1 MPITNDLFQELL
13 AFEDRYQKG
22 SDKYDVIQ
30 KLVDLYAVLIEHYDS
45 IQDPVGYY
53 FNEKLQ
59 SLFAC
64 QRALKTIR
72 KINQDQGTFVPVQCQ
87 SLIVQETRSIE
98 NSQESTKAKQVVCV
112 ESKKRER
119 QTKAKIAMEIQ
130 DQIECNQNS
139 LENMITGYQKTSHQ
153 NQKVIE
159 DDLKRQDDNF
169 LQRRQKREK
178 TTQMRRSSRMCSTK
192 CSTERLDVFESCI
205 EFSNGG
211 LEQIRELNNN
221 KLLQFLKEQSD
232 QVSSDKNQYQ
242 ECAQVEDVQPFED
255 VKVEETDDM
264 DNIIPPRRQIRES
277 SSEDIND
284 SPPQQQRKVKQFGM
298 IDNDGDLLLIEDEQN
313 LISDLNIELNN
324 NYNQNES

>member
-13 AFEDRYQKG
+13 VFEDRYSQG

-72 KINQDQGTFVPVQCQ
+72 KINQDQGTFAPSHTQ
-87 SLIVQETRSIE
+87 SLIVQEARSIE
-98 NSQESTKAKQVVCV
+98 NSQESAKAKQVVGV
-112 ESKKRER
+112 EQKKRER

-130 DQIECNQNS
+130 DQIDYSQNN
-139 LENMITGYQKTSHQ
+139 LEHLITGYQQTSDQ

-159 DDLKRQDDNF
+159 EDLKRQDDNF

-178 TTQMRRSSRMCSTK
+178 TNLMRRSSRMCSTK
-192 CSTERLDVFESCI
+192 CSTERLDVFDSCI
-205 EFSNGG
+205 EFSNGAQ
-211 LEQIRELNNN
+211 EQVRESNNN
-221 KLLQFLKEQSD
+221 NRLMQFLKEQSD
-232 QVSSDKNQYQ
+232 KVSTDKHQSQ
-242 ECAQVEDVQPFED
+242 ESAQVEDVQPFED
-255 VKVEETDDM
+255 LKVEETDDIS
-264 DNIIPPRRQIRES
+264 NIIPPRRQIRES
-277 SSEDIND
+277 ASEDIMD
-284 SPPQQQRKVKQFGM
+284 TPPQQFRKPKQFGM
-298 IDNDGDLLLIEDEQN
+298 IDNDGDLLVLEDEQN
-313 LISDLNIELNN
+313 LISDLNIEINSKQIGN
-324 NYNQNES
+324 

>member
-30 KLVDLYAVLIEHYDS
+30 KLIDLYAVLIEHYDS

-72 KINQDQGTFVPVQCQ
+72 KINQDQGTFVPLHSQ
-87 SLIVQETRSIE
+87 SLIIQEIRSIE
-98 NSQESTKAKQVVCV
+98 NSQESAKAKQVVCV
-112 ESKKRER
+112 EQKKRER

-139 LENMITGYQKTSHQ
+139 LENMITGYQQTQ
-153 NQKVIE
+153 NQNLKVIE
-159 DDLKRQDDNF
+159 EDLKRQDNNF

-178 TTQMRRSSRMCSTK
+178 TNQMRRSSRMCSTK

-211 LEQIRELNNN
+211 QEQMRELNNTR
-221 KLLQFLKEQSD
+221 LMQFLKEQSD
-232 QVSSDKNQYQ
+232 KVSSDKNQSQ
-242 ECAQVEDVQPFED
+242 ESGQMEEVQPFED
-255 VKVEETDDM
+255 LKVEEMDDIE
-264 DNIIPPRRQIRES
+264 NIIPPRRQIRES
-277 SSEDIND
+277 LSEDIMD

-298 IDNDGDLLLIEDEQN
+298 IDNNGDMLLLEEEQN
-313 LISDLNIELNN
+313 LISDLNIELN
-324 NYNQNES
+324 YKQNEI

>member
-72 KINQDQGTFVPVQCQ
+72 KINQDQGTFIAIQTQ
-87 SLIVQETRSIE
+87 SLQIQEIKSIE

-112 ESKKRER
+112 EQKKRER

-130 DQIECNQNS
+130 DQIECNKNS
-139 LENMITGYQKTSHQ
+139 LENMIQGYQKTSHQ

-159 DDLKRQDDNF
+159 EDLKRQDDNF
-169 LQRRQKREK
+169 IQRRQKREK
-178 TTQMRRSSRMCSTK
+178 TTQMRRSSRICSTK
-192 CSTERLDVFESCI
+192 CSTERLDVFDSCI

-211 LEQIRELNNN
+211 QEQMREQNNNN
-221 KLLQFLKEQSD
+221 KLMQFLKEKSD
-232 QVSSDKNQYQ
+232 QVSSDKNQYS
-242 ECAQVEDVQPFED
+242 ECAQIEDVQPFED
-255 VKVEETDDM
+255 VKVEETDDI
-264 DNIIPPRRQIRES
+264 DNIIPRRQIRES
-277 SSEDIND
+277 SSEDLND
-284 SPPQQQRKVKQFGM
+284 SPPQQQRQVKQFGV
-298 IDNDGDLLLIEDEQN
+298 INNDGDLILMENEQN

-324 NYNQNES
+324 NYNQNEI